1 MTVALRWPLA
11 FLLILGVVTP
21 AAAYVG
27 PGAGLSLMGALWGLV
42 VAIGAALGFV
52 LLWPF
57 RRMIRNRRA
66 AQAPKAESKRAGPPP
81 AP

>member
-1 MTVALRWPLA
+1 MSAVKVILVTVLA
-11 FLLILGVVTP
+11 GGV
-21 AAAYVG
+21 
-27 PGAGLSLMGALWGLV
+27 S
-42 VAIGAALGFV
+42 IGAALGFV